1 MVFTIA
7 VTEFSC
13 SQNAEVRS
21 SKVSDSTTNAS
32 KTQEC
37 PYKFLGIPI
46 EGSMDAFA
54 EKLEQKGFKA
64 YLFQSEPG
72 WHDCLFSGIFSGYNV
87 LIRLGSLSN
96 DDDTIGVVRV
106 FFNIE
111 DHISEILSI
120 YMGLRNGLIQQY
132 SNKGW
137 QLDDTDDIKTLS
149 GYEFQQAF
157 NRGTQFYFRILDP
170 SVTLSTMQDPSVTL
184 STMQIILSY
193 ISLSLD
199 NDSLVRLDYYNA
211 ILSKEMLERQNREM
225 SKDL

>member
-1 MVFTIA
+1 MMVFTIA

-21 SKVSDSTTNAS
+21 SKVSDSTTYAS

-64 YLFQSEPG
+64 YQFQSEPG
-72 WHDCLFSGIFSGYNV
+72 WHDYLFSGIFSGYNV

-111 DHISEILSI
+111 DNISEILSI

-149 GYEFQQAF
+149 VYEFQQAF
-157 NRGTQFYFRILDP
+157 NRRTQFYFRIL
-170 SVTLSTMQDPSVTL
+170 DPSVTL

-199 NDSLVRLDYYNA
+199 NDSLVRLDYYNP
-211 ILSKEMLERQNREM
+211 IQLKEMLERQNREM
-225 SKDL
+225 SKYL

>member
-7 VTEFSC
+7 VTEFSR
-13 SQNAEVRS
+13 SQSIEV
-21 SKVSDSTTNAS
+21 KGLNLADFPDINTSDSITNAS

-54 EKLEQKGFKA
+54 QKLEQKGFKA
-64 YLFQSEPG
+64 YPFSSEPG
-72 WHDCLFSGIFSGYNV
+72 WHDCFFSGIFSGYNV
-87 LIRLGSLSN
+87 LIGLESLSK

-111 DHISEILSI
+111 ANNISETLSI
-120 YMGLRNGLIQQY
+120 YMGLREGLIQQY

-137 QLDDTDDIKTLS
+137 QLDDRDDIKTLS
-149 GYEFQQAF
+149 TYEIQQALD
-157 NRGTQFYFRILDP
+157 RGTQFYFRILDP
-170 SVTLSTMQDPSVTL
+170 SVTLSTMQ
-184 STMQIILSY
+184 IILSY
-193 ISLSLD
+193 ISLSL
-199 NDSLVRLDYYNA
+199 NIDSLVRLDYFNP
-211 ILSKEMLERQNREM
+211 IQSKEMLERQNREM

>member
-64 YLFQSEPG
+64 YQFQSEPG
-72 WHDCLFSGIFSGYNV
+72 WHDYLFSGIFSGYNV

-111 DHISEILSI
+111 DNLSEILSI

-149 GYEFQQAF
+149 GYEFWQAF

-170 SVTLSTMQDPSVTL
+170 SVTLSFTRQIPSY
-184 STMQIILSY
+184 IILF
-193 ISLSLD
+193 LD
-199 NDSLVRLDYYNA
+199 NDSLVKLEYYNS
-211 ILSKEMLERQNREM
+211 IQLKEMLELQNRERN
-225 SKDL
+225 KDL

>member
-1 MVFTIA
+1 MKKFLLFMMVFTIA

-111 DHISEILSI
+111 DNVSEILSI
-120 YMGLRNGLIQQY
+120 YMGLRDGLIRQY

-149 GYEFQQAF
+149 VYEFKQAF
-157 NRGTQFYFRILDP
+157 NRRTQFYFRIL
-170 SVTLSTMQDPSVTL
+170 DPSVTL

-193 ISLSLD
+193 ISLSLN
-199 NDSLVRLDYYNA
+199 NDSLVRLDYFNP
-211 ILSKEMLERQNREM
+211 IQSKEMLERQNREM

>member
-1 MVFTIA
+1 MMVFTIA

-32 KTQEC
+32 KSQEC

-54 EKLEQKGFKA
+54 QKLEQKGFKA
-64 YLFQSEPG
+64 YPFSSEPG
-72 WHDCLFSGIFSGYNV
+72 WHNCLFSGIFSGYNV
-87 LIRLGSLSN
+87 LIRLQSLSE
-96 DDDTIGVVRV
+96 DDDTIGIVHV
-106 FFNIE
+106 FFDVIGAN
-111 DHISEILSI
+111 ISETLLI
-120 YMGLRNGLIQQY
+120 YTNLRYGLIQQY

-157 NRGTQFYFRILDP
+157 NIGTQFYFRILDP
-170 SVTLSTMQDPSVTL
+170 SVTLSTTL

-199 NDSLVRLDYYNA
+199 SDSLVRLDYYNP
-211 ILSKEMLERQNREM
+211 IQSKEMLERQNREM